1 MIAAQMLGLGA
12 GTAWFSEP
20 DREAIAK
27 ELLGVP
33 TEDTLRSI
41 MVVGPYVTAKDPRPT
56 GPKAGRKPL
65 EEIVSYEKF
74 GQR

>member
-1 MIAAQMLGLGA
+1 M
-12 GTAWFSEP
+12 
-20 DREAIAK
+20 
-27 ELLGVP
+27 
-33 TEDTLRSI
+33 RSI

-56 GPKAGRKPL
+56 GPKTGRKPL